1 MSKNSKFHILFVCS
15 GNSCR
20 SPMAEGLLR
29 LKLPSRLQDEVV
41 VESAGTL
48 GIDGMPA
55 ARNSIEIVQERGG
68 DISQHRSQ
76 GVTAAL
82 VEDADLIL
90 AMAHEHVDYVHEN
103 FPQYRENV
111 FLLKRFARNSNDAV
125 SQDDPDDD
133 EIFDPIG
140 SDKETYRICAQMI
153 DDELERIMPTLVN
166 FIQERRRQSSESG
179 A

>member
-1 MSKNSKFHILFVCS
+1 MNKNSKFHVLFVCS

-41 VESAGTL
+41 IESAGTL

-55 ARNSIEIVQERGG
+55 ARNSIEIVRERGG
-68 DISQHRSQ
+68 DISQNHSQ
-76 GVTAAL
+76 GITAEL
-82 VEDADLIL
+82 VENADLIL
-90 AMAHEHVDYVHEN
+90 AMAHEHVDYLHEN

-111 FLLKRFARNSNDAV
+111 FLLKHFARNCNEAA

-140 SDKETYRICAQMI
+140 SDKETYRACAQII
-153 DDELERIMPTLVN
+153 DDELERIMPTLIN
-166 FIQERRRQSSESG
+166 FIQERRRQSPESG

>member
-1 MSKNSKFHILFVCS
+1 MTKNSKFHVLFVCS

-29 LKLPSRLQDEVV
+29 LKLPSRLQDEVIIK
-41 VESAGTL
+41 SAGTL

-55 ARNSIEIVQERGG
+55 ARYSVEIVQEMGG
-68 DISQHRSQ
+68 DIARHQSQ
-76 GVTAAL
+76 GVTAEL

-90 AMAHEHVDYVHEN
+90 AMANEHVDYLHEN

-111 FLLKRFARNSNDAV
+111 FLLKRFARAGNEAE
-125 SQDDPDDD
+125 DDPDDG

-140 SDKETYRICAQMI
+140 SDKTTYRICARLI
-153 DDELERIMPTLVN
+153 DEELERIMPTLVH

>member
-1 MSKNSKFHILFVCS
+1 MSKNSKFHVLFVCS

-48 GIDGMPA
+48 GIEGMPA
-55 ARNSIEIVQERGG
+55 ARHSVEIVQERGG
-68 DISQHRSQ
+68 NISQHRSQ
-76 GVTAAL
+76 GVTAEL

-90 AMAHEHVDYVHEN
+90 AMALEHVDYLHEN

-111 FLLKRFARNSNDAV
+111 FLLKRFARNNNEAA

-140 SDKETYRICAQMI
+140 SDKETYRVCAQII

-166 FIQERRRQSSESG
+166 FIQERRRQSPESE

>member
-1 MSKNSKFHILFVCS
+1 
-15 GNSCR
+15 
-20 SPMAEGLLR
+20 MAEGLLR

-111 FLLKRFARNSNDAV
+111 FLLKRFARNSNDAT

>member
-1 MSKNSKFHILFVCS
+1 LSKNSKFHVLFVCS

-41 VESAGTL
+41 IESAGTL

-68 DISQHRSQ
+68 DISQHHSQ
-76 GVTAAL
+76 GITDEL
-82 VEDADLIL
+82 VEEADLIL
-90 AMAHEHVDYVHEN
+90 AMAHEHVDYLHEN
-103 FPQYRENV
+103 FPPYRENV
-111 FLLKRFARNSNDAV
+111 FLLKRFARNSNEAA

-140 SDKETYRICAQMI
+140 SDKETYRVCAQMI
-153 DDELERIMPTLVN
+153 DSELQRIMPTLVN
-166 FIQERRRQSSESG
+166 FIQERRRQSPESG

>member
-1 MSKNSKFHILFVCS
+1 MSKNSKFRVLFVCS

-41 VESAGTL
+41 IESAGTL

-68 DISQHRSQ
+68 DISQHHSQ
-76 GVTAAL
+76 GVTAEL
-82 VEDADLIL
+82 VENADLIL
-90 AMAHEHVDYVHEN
+90 AMAYEHVDYLHEN

-111 FLLKRFARNSNDAV
+111 FLLKRFARDDNEAT

-140 SDKETYRICAQMI
+140 SDKETYRACAQII

-166 FIQERRRQSSESG
+166 FIQERRRQSHESG
-179 A
+179 I

>member
-1 MSKNSKFHILFVCS
+1 MSKNSKFHVLFVCS

-29 LKLPSRLQDEVV
+29 LKLPSRLQDEAVI
-41 VESAGTL
+41 ESAGTL

-55 ARNSIEIVQERGG
+55 ARNSIEIVRERGG
-68 DISQHRSQ
+68 DISQNLSQ
-76 GVTAAL
+76 GITAEL
-82 VEDADLIL
+82 VENADLIL
-90 AMAHEHVDYVHEN
+90 AMAHEHVDYLHEN

-111 FLLKRFARNSNDAV
+111 FLLKRFARDSNEV
-125 SQDDPDDD
+125 TSQDDPEDD

-140 SDKETYRICAQMI
+140 SDKETYRICAQII

-166 FIQERRRQSSESG
+166 FIQERRRQSPESG

>member
-1 MSKNSKFHILFVCS
+1 
-15 GNSCR
+15 
-20 SPMAEGLLR
+20 MAEGLLR

-41 VESAGTL
+41 IESAGTL

-55 ARNSIEIVQERGG
+55 ARNSIEIVRERGG
-68 DISQHRSQ
+68 DISQNHSQ
-76 GVTAAL
+76 GITAEL
-82 VEDADLIL
+82 VENADLIL
-90 AMAHEHVDYVHEN
+90 AMAHEHVDYLHEN

-111 FLLKRFARNSNDAV
+111 FLLKHFARNSNEAA

-140 SDKETYRICAQMI
+140 SDKETYRACAQII
-153 DDELERIMPTLVN
+153 DDELERIMPTLIN
-166 FIQERRRQSSESG
+166 FIQERRRQSPESG

>member
-1 MSKNSKFHILFVCS
+1 LSKNSKFHVLFVCS

-41 VESAGTL
+41 IESAGTL

-68 DISQHRSQ
+68 DISRHRSQ
-76 GVTAAL
+76 AVTGEL

-90 AMAHEHVDYVHEN
+90 AMAHEHVEYLHEN

-111 FLLKRFARNSNDAV
+111 FLLKRFAQNGNGAPN
-125 SQDDPDDD
+125 QDDPDDD

-140 SDKETYRICAQMI
+140 SDKETYRACAQMI

-166 FIQERRRQSSESG
+166 FIQERRRQSPGSG